1 MLYSRR
7 QYNLCEELLVV
18 CRLDNIQ
25 FVLNTHILNHDVP
38 RYTTHAHIVYL
49 RFKLQKKNQPYN
61 TLFIRLNIVI
71 YVYYKINRYMLPTLT
86 HIHYNGTLQYCYRRY
101 SIPRIVFGGP

>member
-38 RYTTHAHIVYL
+38 RYYTTHTHIVYL
-49 RFKLQKKNQPYN
+49 RFKLQKKKS
-61 TLFIRLNIVI
+61 TI
-71 YVYYKINRYMLPTLT
+71 
-86 HIHYNGTLQYCYRRY
+86 
-101 SIPRIVFGGP
+101 